1 MILVS
6 DSVTN
11 RLFLADDN
19 YEPKAYEC
27 IRGKLSKQTEREIE
41 LICWGFI
48 KIEEQTDDTESI

>member
-19 YEPKAYEC
+19 YEPKAYEV
-27 IRGKLSKQTEREIE
+27 IRGKLSKQAEREIE
-41 LICWGFI
+41 LICWGF
-48 KIEEQTDDTESI
+48 KIEEQTDE

>member
-19 YEPKAYEC
+19 YEPKAYEV
-27 IRGKLSKQTEREIE
+27 IRGKLSKRAEREIT
-41 LICWGFI
+41 LICWGF
-48 KIEEQTDDTESI
+48 KIEELCKDD